1 MIITVWL
8 LSAFIS
14 IPPLLGWKQVILKRQ
29 FRIFD
34 KQLIYQLNNEY
45 VS

>member
-29 FRIFD
+29 FRISD
-34 KQLIYQLNNEY
+34 KKIIYEINNLNI
-45 VS
+45 